1 MNSLDIILGIFLII
15 GLVQGFRKGFFN
27 QLASLAGLVLGVVGA
42 IYFSH
47 IVSGF
52 LGSFTNWDEQILNLV
67 SFIITFLAIVMLVS
81 FIAKILTKTADMVA
95 LGLVNKILGSLIGVL
110 KTAFFLSVLLL
121 FINSIE
127 NNISFMDEEKKE
139 ASILYKPVASLA
151 PMVLPKLI
159 KELNG
164 YVNEEEDL
172 EI

>member
-1 MNSLDIILGIFLII
+1 MNSLDIILGIFLVI
-15 GLVQGFRKGFFN
+15 GLVQGLKNGFFKEF
-27 QLASLAGLVLGVVGA
+27 ASLAGLVLGVVGA

-67 SFIITFLAIVMLVS
+67 SFVITFIMIVMIIS

-95 LGLVNKILGSLIGVL
+95 LGLVNKIMGALMGIL

-127 NNISFMDEEKKE
+127 NKISFMDEEKKE

-159 KELNG
+159 KELNE
-164 YVNEEEDL
+164 YVNGEEDL